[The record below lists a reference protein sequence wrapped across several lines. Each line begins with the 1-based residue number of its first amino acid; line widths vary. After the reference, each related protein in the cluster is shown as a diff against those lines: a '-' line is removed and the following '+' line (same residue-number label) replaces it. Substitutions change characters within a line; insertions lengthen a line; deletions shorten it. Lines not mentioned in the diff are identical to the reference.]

1 MSTWLYQINQKS
13 WSPQRYRLEIW
24 ENERWSWP
32 VGRKTGAA
40 KLPSP
45 GDIVVFFYAPS
56 GGIDPGFY
64 GWAIVLEWLN
74 EESSL
79 YFRPVAPSNHLKMC
93 PWWDKQAQKLAESI
107 RGTVKQG
114 TLWRVSD
121 DLVPELRSGIT
132 SWVGG
137 NAPKK

>member
-24 ENERWSWP
+24 ENERWSWS
-32 VGRKTGAA
+32 VGRKTGTSE
-40 KLPSP
+40 LPSP
-45 GDIVVFFYAPS
+45 GDTVVFFYAPS

-64 GWAIVLEWLN
+64 GWAVVLEWLN

-93 PWWDKQAQKLAESI
+93 PWWDKQAKKLAESI
-107 RGTVKQG
+107 RGPVKRG

-121 DLVPELRSGIT
+121 DLVQELRSGIT

-137 NAPKK
+137 NVPKK